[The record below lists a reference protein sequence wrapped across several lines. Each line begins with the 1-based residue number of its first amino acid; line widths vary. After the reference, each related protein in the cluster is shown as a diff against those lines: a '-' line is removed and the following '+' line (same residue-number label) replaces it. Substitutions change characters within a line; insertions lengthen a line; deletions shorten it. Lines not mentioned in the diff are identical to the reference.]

1 MGKRGPRI
9 GSKYRRRIV
18 VAPRIAIESDRQL
31 VEAQNF
37 NERLDKFLSELELR
51 ETYPVNALEPDIIE
65 QVVAVTAILQEAIV
79 EGIEVY
85 SVRRSPSR
93 RAVEAGEEEPFLPGR
108 FDIGAKRGRSPRE

>member
-31 VEAQNF
+31 VQAQNF
-37 NERLDKFLSELELR
+37 NERLERFLSELELR
-51 ETYPVNALEPDIIE
+51 ETYPVSALEPGVIE
-65 QVVAVTAILQEAIV
+65 QVVAAAAVLQEAIV
-79 EGIEVY
+79 EGIEIY

-93 RAVEAGEEEPFLPGR
+93 RAVESGEEEPFLPGR
-108 FDIGAKRGRSPRE
+108 FDVGSKRAR